1 MLIGERNLMT
11 DDFLPFTELPEDFLC
26 KAKGLTGSEQSKSI
40 SAYLFLQI
48 LEHVESSNNR
58 IALVNRLNF
67 WSLSGLSLIL
77 QMPASDMLG
86 ISFLYK

>member
-40 SAYLFLQI
+40 SSYLFLQI

-67 WSLSGLSLIL
+67 WSLSIELLEFIWFVLNS
-77 QMPASDMLG
+77 SDAC
-86 ISFLYK
+86 I